1 MKGLCSDLT
10 AKIYKFPRVPM
21 KERKNELDKRRGRG
35 GKEQEF
41 SSHTWQ
47 KEPGYFVGYIAVF
60 PVLL

>member
-1 MKGLCSDLT
+1 
-10 AKIYKFPRVPM
+10 M

-41 SSHTWQ
+41 SSHTGQ
-47 KEPGYFVGYIAVF
+47 KEAGYFVGYIAVF